1 MSDYDKEQ
9 KSELV
14 KQHKRMA
21 MGVPLDGQT
30 LKSTGNKTESV
41 SESKSKGGL
50 SQAKK
55 TK

>member
-21 MGVPLDGQT
+21 MGVPIDGQT
-30 LKSTGNKTESV
+30 LRSTGEKTNSD
-41 SESKSKGGL
+41 SKSKPKGGL
-50 SQAKK
+50 PSKK
-55 TK
+55 EK